1 MIRLIEAFFCM
12 PFRKRKELIMD
23 TIKGN
28 YAEAVVYA
36 SSIED
41 YAKAQIKMICD
52 NDISLGSK
60 IRIMPDCHP
69 GKVGPIG
76 LTMTVGN
83 KIIPQLMGID
93 IGCGMLVSKIKA
105 RNIEFQKLDKVIR
118 ENVPAGFAIRK
129 APHSKASFDAI
140 SDLRC
145 LRAVNVDKALKSLG
159 TLGGGNHF
167 IEVDK
172 GEDGYYI
179 IIHTGSRHLGV
190 DVADYYTENA
200 RRRLANMGKDVPY
213 EVAYVE
219 GPLMEDYLY
228 DVKIATAYASLNREI
243 ILHEILKGM
252 KWKEKERYESIH
264 NYIGVNPDGVKILR
278 KGAASALEGEP
289 VIIPINMRDGVILGV
304 GKGNPEWNYSA
315 PHGSGRKIRRTDVQ
329 NGYTVSAFKKDMKG
343 IYSTSI
349 CAETLDEAPVAYR
362 GIDEILTAIEDT
374 VEVKEIV
381 KPVYNFKA
389 GKER

>member
-1 MIRLIEAFFCM
+1 
-12 PFRKRKELIMD
+12 MD

-36 SSIED
+36 TGIDD
-41 YAKAQIKMICD
+41 YAKAQIRMICD
-52 NDISLGSK
+52 NDFSLGSK

-83 KIIPQLMGID
+83 KVIPQLMGID
-93 IGCGMLVSKIKA
+93 IGCGMLVAKIKA

-129 APHSKASFDAI
+129 VAHSRASLETI
-140 SDLRC
+140 SGLRC
-145 LRAVNVDKALKSLG
+145 FRAVNADKALRSLG

-172 GEDGYYI
+172 GKEGYYI

-200 RRRLANMGKDVPY
+200 RRRLVNMGKDVPY
-213 EVAYVE
+213 ETAYVE
-219 GPLMEDYLY
+219 GTLMEDYLY

-252 KWKEKERYESIH
+252 KWKEEERYESIH
-264 NYIGVNPDGVKILR
+264 NYIATLPDGVNILR
-278 KGAASALEGEP
+278 KGAASALEGET
-289 VIIPINMRDGVILGV
+289 VIIPVNMRDGMILGV

-315 PHGSGRKIRRTDVQ
+315 PHGSGRKIRRTEVQ

-343 IYSTSI
+343 IYSTSV

-362 GIDEILTAIEDT
+362 GIDEIMSVIEDT

>member
-1 MIRLIEAFFCM
+1 M
-12 PFRKRKELIMD
+12 PFRKRKDLNMD

-36 SSIED
+36 SDIED
-41 YAKAQIKMICD
+41 YAKAQINMICD

-83 KIIPQLMGID
+83 KIIPQFMGID

-129 APHSKASFDAI
+129 APHSKASFDVI

-145 LRAVNVDKALKSLG
+145 LRAVNSDKALRSLG

-228 DVKIATAYASLNREI
+228 DVKITTTYASLNREI

-252 KWKEKERYESIH
+252 KWKEEERYESIH
-264 NYIGVNPDGVKILR
+264 NYIATNPDGVKILR

-362 GIDEILTAIEDT
+362 GIDEILSVIEDT
-374 VEVKEIV
+374 FEVKEIV

>member
-1 MIRLIEAFFCM
+1 
-12 PFRKRKELIMD
+12 MD

-36 SSIED
+36 SSIEE
-41 YAKAQIKMICD
+41 YAKAQIRMICD

-76 LTMTVGN
+76 LTMTVTN
-83 KIIPQLMGID
+83 KVIPQLMGID
-93 IGCGMLVSKIKA
+93 IGCGMLVAKIKA

-118 ENVPAGFAIRK
+118 ENIPAGFRIRK
-129 APHSKASFDAI
+129 APHNKADISAI

-145 LRAVNVDKALKSLG
+145 ISAVNTDKALKSLG

-172 GEDGYYI
+172 GEDGFYI

-200 RRRLANMGKDVPY
+200 RRRLVNVGKDVPY
-213 EVAYVE
+213 EAAYVE
-219 GPLMEDYLY
+219 GPLMKDYLH
-228 DVKIATAYASLNREI
+228 DAAIATRYASLNREI

-252 KWKEKERYESIH
+252 KWKEEERYESVH
-264 NYIGVNPDGVKILR
+264 NYIATLPDGTNILR
-278 KGAASALEGEP
+278 KGAASALEGEQ
-289 VIIPINMRDGVILGV
+289 VIIPINMRDGVILGT

-315 PHGSGRKIRRTDVQ
+315 PHGSGRKIKRTEVQ

-349 CAETLDEAPVAYR
+349 CADTLDEAPVAYR
-362 GIDEILTAIEDT
+362 SIDEILAVVEET
-374 VEVKEIV
+374 VEVKQIL

>member
-1 MIRLIEAFFCM
+1 M
-12 PFRKRKELIMD
+12 PFRRRKELIMD

-28 YAEAVVYA
+28 CAEAVVYA
-36 SSIED
+36 SGIED

-76 LTMTVGN
+76 LTMTVTN

-118 ENVPAGFAIRK
+118 ENVPAGFTIRK
-129 APHSKASFDAI
+129 APHSKASFDVI

-179 IIHTGSRHLGV
+179 VIHTGSRHLGV

-200 RRRLANMGKDVPY
+200 RRRLVNMGKGVPY

-228 DVKIATAYASLNREI
+228 DVKIATEYASLNREI

-252 KWKEKERYESIH
+252 KWKEEERYESIH

-304 GKGNPEWNYSA
+304 GKGNPEWNYSS

-349 CAETLDEAPVAYR
+349 CVDTLDEAPIAYR
-362 GIDEILTAIEDT
+362 GIDEILSVVEDT

>member
-1 MIRLIEAFFCM
+1 
-12 PFRKRKELIMD
+12 MD
-23 TIKGN
+23 NITGRF
-28 YAEAVVYA
+28 ASAVVFA
-36 SSIED
+36 TSIED
-41 YAKAQIKMICD
+41 YARTQIQMILD
-52 NDISLGSK
+52 NQVSLNSK
-60 IRIMPDCHP
+60 VCIMPDCHP

-76 LTMTVGN
+76 LTMTVTD
-83 KIIPQLMGID
+83 KVIPQLMGVD
-93 IGCGMLVSKIKA
+93 IGCGMLVCKFKA
-105 RNIEFQKLDKVIR
+105 KSIEFAKLDKVIR
-118 ENVPAGFAIRK
+118 DSVPSGFGIRK
-129 APHSKASFDAI
+129 VPHNKTGFEVI

-145 LRAVNVDKALKSLG
+145 LRAVNVDKARKSLG

-172 GEDGYYI
+172 GSDGYYI
-179 IIHTGSRHLGV
+179 VIHTGSRHLGV
-190 DVADYYTENA
+190 DVADHYTESA
-200 RRRLANMGKDVPY
+200 RRRLVNMGRNVPY
-213 EVAYVE
+213 ETAYVE
-219 GPLMEDYLY
+219 GTLMDDYLH
-228 DVKIATAYASLNREI
+228 DVAVTTAYASLNREI

-252 KWKEKERYESIH
+252 KWKEEERYESIH
-264 NYIGVNPDGVKILR
+264 NYIGVLPDGTKILR

-289 VIIPINMRDGVILGV
+289 VIIPVNMRDGVILGT

-315 PHGSGRKIRRTDVQ
+315 PHGSGRRLKRTEVQ
-329 NGYTVSAFKKDMKG
+329 NNYTVSSFKKDMKG

-362 GIDEILTAIEDT
+362 GIDEILSAVADT

>member
-1 MIRLIEAFFCM
+1 M
-12 PFRKRKELIMD
+12 PFRRRKELIMD

>member
-1 MIRLIEAFFCM
+1 MHAFFDDE
-12 PFRKRKELIMD
+12 RKLIMD

-36 SSIED
+36 SDIED

-76 LTMTVGN
+76 LTMTVTN
-83 KIIPQLMGID
+83 KVIPQLMGID

-118 ENVPAGFAIRK
+118 ENAPAGFAIRK
-129 APHSKASFDAI
+129 VPHSKASFDVI

-190 DVADYYTENA
+190 DVADYYTEKA
-200 RRRLANMGKDVPY
+200 RHRLANMGKDIPY

-252 KWKEKERYESIH
+252 KWKEEERYESIH

-349 CAETLDEAPVAYR
+349 CAETLDEAPIAYR
-362 GIDEILTAIEDT
+362 GIDEILSAIEDT

>member
-1 MIRLIEAFFCM
+1 M

>member
-1 MIRLIEAFFCM
+1 M
-12 PFRKRKELIMD
+12 PFRRRKELIMD

-76 LTMTVGN
+76 LTMTVTN
-83 KIIPQLMGID
+83 KVIPQLMGID
-93 IGCGMLVSKIKA
+93 IGCGMLVAKIKA

-145 LRAVNVDKALKSLG
+145 LRAVNADKALRSLG

-172 GEDGYYI
+172 SEDGYYI

-200 RRRLANMGKDVPY
+200 RRRLVNMGKAVPY

-219 GPLMEDYLY
+219 GSLVEDYLY

-252 KWKEKERYESIH
+252 KWKEEERYESIH
-264 NYIGVNPDGVKILR
+264 NYISTNPDGVKILR

>member
-1 MIRLIEAFFCM
+1 
-12 PFRKRKELIMD
+12 MD

-36 SSIED
+36 SGIED

-52 NDISLGSK
+52 NDISIGSK

-76 LTMTVGN
+76 LTMTVTN
-83 KIIPQLMGID
+83 KVIPQLMGID
-93 IGCGMLVSKIKA
+93 IGCGMLVAKIKA
-105 RNIEFQKLDKVIR
+105 KNIEFRKLDNVIR

-129 APHSKASFDAI
+129 APHSKADHSVI

-145 LRAVNVDKALKSLG
+145 LRAVNSDKAFRSLG

-200 RRRLANMGKDVPY
+200 RRRLVNMGRDVTY
-213 EVAYVE
+213 EMAYVE
-219 GPLMEDYLY
+219 GALMDDYLH
-228 DVKIATAYASLNREI
+228 DAAIATAYASLNREI

-252 KWKEKERYESIH
+252 KWKEEERYESIH
-264 NYIGVNPDGVKILR
+264 NYITTLPDGSNILR
-278 KGAASALEGEP
+278 KGAASALECEP
-289 VIIPINMRDGVILGV
+289 VLIPVNMRDGVIIGT

-315 PHGSGRKIRRTDVQ
+315 PHGSGRKIKRTEVQ

-343 IYSTSI
+343 IYSTSV

-362 GIDEILTAIEDT
+362 RIDEIMPVIKDT
-374 VEVKEIV
+374 VEVIEV
-381 KPVYNFKA
+381 LKPVYNFKA